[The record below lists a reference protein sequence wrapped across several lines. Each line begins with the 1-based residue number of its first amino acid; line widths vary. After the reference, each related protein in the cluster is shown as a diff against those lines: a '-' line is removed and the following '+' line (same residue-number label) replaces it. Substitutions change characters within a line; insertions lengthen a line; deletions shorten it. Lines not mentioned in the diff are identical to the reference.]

1 MNSKNASIFS
11 EVQDRYNIVGVA
23 ESLGLRLH
31 KVGSSF
37 RADSIAGT
45 GDGKDAFSVYP
56 KDNTWYDFMLKIG
69 GDITDLVA
77 HVKYN
82 GDKGAALRELMPEWT
97 SEKVKVQISQREKF
111 MQDIERWHNELLSNK
126 THCVKAR
133 EYLHSRKITDETI
146 KKLKI
151 GVQAW
156 NGTFRILFP
165 YWDES
170 MKNVLYYTTRCYDW
184 SGRGVGE
191 KEAKYMKAS
200 LQANP
205 FLKNTAWGLHT
216 LNRNSDEI
224 WITEGM
230 FDALHLAQAGLSV
243 LATNGGDFGKEWPKV
258 IEKIGD
264 FKKVILAFDNDEHG
278 KSFTYNSA
286 QVLIKNRVP
295 FEVANFILKDV
306 AEHFENGG
314 TLKNLQNSTVN
325 GLRWTLSYIAPK
337 KPLDEL
343 TVKEREKAKEKCK
356 DFVMNVAPFT
366 DNADMHDML
375 MTLRLNFSKDWLSEV
390 FKQAK
395 KGLSDIEVCE
405 IIKQNHLIIHNAR
418 TGFYEYN
425 AEKGIWEHQDNEVIE
440 GYICT
445 IYGRHA
451 TGGKIAST
459 IRTFK
464 AYKGI
469 QSDIPLTKFNTL
481 PCVTFLNGTLHIDI
495 HTGKAKLL
503 PYSPSDYTTVRISY
517 FFNPDA
523 KGPKWQK
530 FLEEVMN
537 GRTDCI
543 RLLQEFS
550 GYSLLPDCRFQK
562 ALLLLGRGSNGKS
575 VFTDMIKKALG
586 DIKDGHG
593 YISATEPSR
602 FSKDFRLMS
611 FKNSW
616 LNISSDIENDLRGGE
631 GVFKK
636 ISAGE
641 MLEDSY
647 KGKDVFAF
655 PTRAKLMMCSND
667 FPKTRDTSEG
677 FMRRWLIV
685 NFDMHY
691 AEGEDIKAN
700 TNDRLLNPNLEAEL
714 TQELPAIFN
723 WILAGLQRLLAQNGF
738 TRTSD
743 HKKIINS
750 FMCTNNPMMAFAED
764 EQENFYE
771 DVDENGV
778 LKGKAMHRK
787 QVYLEYRKHA
797 EESCEI
803 PVSAKRFYNNFKS
816 IAEQLGIEFEEKGR
830 IWIFK
835 DVQKEVKAA

>member
-1 MNSKNASIFS
+1 MTEERNIFK
-11 EVQDRYNIVGVA
+11 EIQDRHEILKVAQDLGIRLRQVGN
-23 ESLGLRLH
+23 SY
-31 KVGSSF
+31 

-45 GDGKDAFSVYP
+45 GDGKDAFCVYT
-56 KDNTWYDFMLKIG
+56 KSNTWYDFMLKIG

-77 HVKYN
+77 YVKYD
-82 GDKGAALRELMPEWT
+82 GDKSAALRELMPEWT
-97 SEKVKVQISQREKF
+97 SEKVKIQLSQREKF
-111 MQDIERWHNELLSNK
+111 MQDIERWNNELLSDK
-126 THCVKAR
+126 PHCVKAR

-146 KKLKI
+146 KELKI
-151 GVQAW
+151 GVKTW
-156 NGTFRILFP
+156 NGNFRIVFP

-184 SGRGVGE
+184 SGRGVSE
-191 KEAKYMKAS
+191 NEAKYMKAS

-216 LNRNSDEI
+216 LNRGNDEL

-230 FDALHLAQAGLSV
+230 FDALHLAQVGLSV

-258 IEKIGD
+258 LEKIGD
-264 FKKVILAFDNDEHG
+264 FKNVILAFDNDEQG
-278 KSFTYNSA
+278 KLFTYNSA
-286 QVLIKNRVP
+286 QVLIKNRIS

-356 DFVMNVAPFT
+356 QFIMNIAPFT
-366 DNADMHDML
+366 DSADMHDML

-390 FKQAK
+390 FKLAK
-395 KGLSDIEVCE
+395 KGLSDVDVCE
-405 IIKQNHLIIHNAR
+405 MIIREHLIIHNAK
-418 TGFYEYN
+418 TGFYEYISD
-425 AEKGIWEHQDNEVIE
+425 KGIWQHQDNEVIE
-440 GYICT
+440 GYICA

-481 PCVTFLNGTLHIDI
+481 PCVTFLNGTLHIDVK
-495 HTGKAKLL
+495 TGSAKLM
-503 PYSPSDYTTVRISY
+503 PYSPSDYTTVRIPY
-517 FFNPDA
+517 FFTPNA

-530 FLEEVMN
+530 FLDEVMN

-575 VFTDMIKKALG
+575 VFTNMIKKALG
-586 DIKDGHG
+586 GLGDGHG

-602 FSKDFRLMS
+602 FAKDFRLMS
-611 FKNSW
+611 FKHSW
-616 LNISSDIENDLRGGE
+616 LNISTDIENDLRGGE

-655 PTRAKLMMCSND
+655 PTRAKLMMCCND
-667 FPKTRDTSEG
+667 FPSVKDTSEG
-677 FMRRWLIV
+677 FMRRCLII

-691 AEGEDIKAN
+691 AEEEDMKAN
-700 TNDRLLNPNLEAEL
+700 TNDRLLNPDLEDEL

-723 WILAGLQRLLAQNGF
+723 WMLAGLQRLLAQNRF

-743 HKKIINS
+743 HKELINS
-750 FMCTNNPMMAFAED
+750 FMCTNNPMMSFAED

-778 LKGKAMHRK
+778 CKGKAMHRK
-787 QVYLEYRKHA
+787 QVYLRYRKHT
-797 EESCEI
+797 EESCEM
-803 PVSAKRFYNNFKS
+803 PVSAKRFYNNFKN
-816 IAEQLGIEFEEKGR
+816 IAERLGIEYEEVGR

-835 DVQKEVKAA
+835 DVQKAVKAA